1 MKNIRIKIITSG
13 IFWIIF
19 STPLALAE
27 DPALKH
33 DLINQS
39 DIETGALSLNEIL
52 KAGLLVYTTP
62 FNRLD
67 GYGDGP
73 PDSRVVRSLPGNRPG
88 LQTKSIPFLRVN
100 GLDAQTCLE
109 CHSVLSRASIP
120 MKFSVG
126 GFGGANNNAIFL
138 PKNIDVS
145 DSKGQGF
152 ASFDGRFINP
162 PFNFGGGGIELLAKE
177 MTVELQE
184 IKAKAQRAPSGTIFD
199 LNTKGISFGK
209 VSSFGEGEI
218 QLDIAGNGFAID
230 DDLIVRPFGRK
241 GEFATIRAF
250 DQGAM
255 QFHFGMQ
262 ASEIVGEGVDAD
274 NDGVSDEVTVG
285 EMSALHVFLASLPR
299 PRETKKSRD
308 ARTGEKLFTEIG
320 CSRCHIPKLV
330 TNDSDLPL
338 SFPEVPTDP
347 WANVFITLDLSEK
360 PLGFRKRQNS
370 VMNESLSADLKR
382 LGFNKRQNSGVE
394 VGLFADLKRHHM
406 GKELAESTANK
417 QMNPFFTTARLWGV
431 ADTAPYLHDGRSMT
445 LSAAIIAHGGEAKP
459 ESLNFMNLSENQ
471 RHQLIDFLRT
481 LRTPKPRK
489 INRFIKK
496 VKKNS
501 HSTF

>member
-1 MKNIRIKIITSG
+1 MKNIRTKIITSG

-19 STPLALAE
+19 STPSALAE
-27 DPALKH
+27 GPALKH

-39 DIETGALSLNEIL
+39 DIEIGALGLNEIL

-62 FNRLD
+62 FNQLD

-73 PDSRVVRSLPGNRPG
+73 PDVSVVRSRLGNRPG
-88 LQTKSIPFLRVN
+88 LQTKLMPFLRVN

-177 MTVELQE
+177 MTVELQS
-184 IKAKAQRAPSGTIFD
+184 IKEKAQQAPVGTTFE

-209 VSSFGEGEI
+209 ASSLGDGEI
-218 QLDIAGNGFAID
+218 QLDIASDGFAID

-241 GEFATIRAF
+241 GEFSTIRAF

-262 ASEIVGEGVDAD
+262 ASEVVGEGVDAD

-299 PRETKKSRD
+299 PRETKKSRS
-308 ARTGEKLFTEIG
+308 ARAGKKLFTSIG
-320 CSRCHIPKLV
+320 CSRCHVPKLV
-330 TNDSDLPL
+330 TNENELPI
-338 SFPEVPTDP
+338 SFPEIATDP
-347 WANVFITLDLSEK
+347 WSNVFITLDLSEQ
-360 PLGFRKRQNS
+360 PMGFRKRQS
-370 VMNESLSADLKR
+370 SEVNESLSADLKR
-382 LGFNKRQNSGVE
+382 LGFKKRHNHNSGVD

-406 GKELAESTANK
+406 GKALAESTANK
-417 QMNPFFTTARLWGV
+417 QMNPYFTTARLWGV
-431 ADTAPYLHDGRSMT
+431 ADTAPYLHDGRAMT
-445 LSAAIIAHGGEAKP
+445 LSEAIIAHGGEAKP
-459 ESLNFMNLSENQ
+459 ESLNFINLSENE
-471 RHQLIDFLRT
+471 RHQLIEFLRT

-496 VKKNS
+496 IQKK
-501 HSTF
+501 